1 MTRLASLLLA
11 ALIGCATTAPLHAED
26 AWPTKPVRL
35 IVPFPAGSATDIVA
49 RIVAEKLG
57 GRLGQQVVI
66 DNRSGA
72 SGNIG
77 SEAIARSEPDGYTIG
92 LATNSTHAVAA
103 SLNRRLAYDPVK
115 DFAPVSMIGS
125 SPYVLAVHP
134 GLPAKTVSELI
145 ALAKQKPGKLSYGS
159 AGPASLA
166 HLAGA
171 LFSTLAGVELNHVP
185 YRSSNQAVIDVIE
198 GRIDM
203 QFGTLAPTLPHIRAG
218 KLRALATTGTKRI
231 GLLPDVPTL
240 DEAGLRGYEASLWM
254 AIVAP
259 AAVPQAIVER
269 LNKELRVALTDRDVV
284 AALAVQGLTPEPSTP
299 DELRARIRNEI
310 AKWRDVIS
318 KAGITVQ

>member
-11 ALIGCATTAPLHAED
+11 ALFGCVAVASAQAED

-49 RIVAEKLG
+49 RILAEKLG

-103 SLNRRLAYDPVK
+103 SLNKKLAYDPLK

-125 SPYVLAVHP
+125 SPYVLAVNP
-134 GLPAKTVSELI
+134 KLPAKSVSELI
-145 ALAKQKPGKLSYGS
+145 ALAKQKPGALSYGS

-203 QFGTLAPTLPHIRAG
+203 QFGTLAPTMPHIRAG
-218 KLRALATTGTKRI
+218 KLRALATTGLKRVD
-231 GLLPDVPTL
+231 LLPDVPTL

-259 AAVPQAIVER
+259 AAVPPAIVDR

-284 AALAVQGLTPEPSTP
+284 AALAVQGLTPEPSAP
-299 DELRARIRNEI
+299 DELHERIRNEI
-310 AKWRDVIS
+310 AKWRTVVA
-318 KAGITVQ
+318 KAGISLQ

>member
-259 AAVPQAIVER
+259 AAVPPAIVER